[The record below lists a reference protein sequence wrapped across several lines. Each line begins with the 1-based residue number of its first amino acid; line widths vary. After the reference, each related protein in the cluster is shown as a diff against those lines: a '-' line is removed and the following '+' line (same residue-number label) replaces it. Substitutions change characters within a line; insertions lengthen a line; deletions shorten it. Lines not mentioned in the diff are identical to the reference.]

1 MSRRKSV
8 LLDALQEDAPP
19 VAGQAIVR
27 AAGSRGTNVMEV
39 EFPCGRSS
47 LALIPA
53 RFHKTLWIKR
63 GTFLVVEDLGEGAG
77 EARVTGQIV
86 RVLYA
91 EQVRALRK
99 LAGVWPPEF
108 DGEAAAAPLEGAAA
122 VAAEAQADD
131 AAAALRRLRVGG
143 AAAGERAA
151 GDGDDE
157 GGTDGGAAAGSGSES
172 GSSSDGG
179 LPPLTRIQNRRV
191 VTHAPESSDSE
202 SD

>member
-19 VAGQAIVR
+19 AAGQAIVR

-39 EFPCGRSS
+39 EFPCGRRS

-63 GTFLVVEDLGEGAG
+63 GTFLVVEDLGAGAG

-99 LAGVWPPEF
+99 RTGVWPPEF

-122 VAAEAQADD
+122 AAAEAQADD

-151 GDGDDE
+151 DDGEDA
-157 GGTDGGAAAGSGSES
+157 GGADGAGSGSES